1 MAGEERE
8 VFKDPVTDS
17 GKRSKR
23 GRLVLVRTGEAG
35 GMETVREQERG
46 GREDLL
52 VTVFENGEIVRDWTW
67 EEVRARAST

>member
-1 MAGEERE
+1 MGGEERE

-35 GMETVREQERG
+35 GVETVREQERG
-46 GREDLL
+46 GTGEQGGKWCSLRQGECGL
-52 VTVFENGEIVRDWTW
+52 VCAG
-67 EEVRARAST
+67 